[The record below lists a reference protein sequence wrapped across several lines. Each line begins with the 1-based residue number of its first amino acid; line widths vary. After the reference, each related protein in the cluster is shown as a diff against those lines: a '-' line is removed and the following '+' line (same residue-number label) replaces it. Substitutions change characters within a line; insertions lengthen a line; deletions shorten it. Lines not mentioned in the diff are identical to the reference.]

1 MRAFFETTYGQA
13 ELSIIEAV
21 FKDWLTESRISKDMP
36 EAELAA
42 AIMIN
47 LFREGHNTGD
57 ALQGAAAAHKGLA
70 DRKVVANLDDLPSS
84 ARAR

>member
-57 ALQGAAAAHKGLA
+57 ALQAAAAAHKGLA
-70 DRKVVANLDDLPSS
+70 DLKVVANLDDLPSS
-84 ARAR
+84 DRVR